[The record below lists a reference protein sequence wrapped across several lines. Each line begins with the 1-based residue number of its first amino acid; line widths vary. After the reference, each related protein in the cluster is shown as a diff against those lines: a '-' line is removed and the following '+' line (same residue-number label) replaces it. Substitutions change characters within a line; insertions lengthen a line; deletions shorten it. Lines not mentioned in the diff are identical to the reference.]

1 VLLSNTTNLSEQVYE
16 QNSLPQ
22 TRETSAG
29 SNRLKVAL
37 VTSFPPSDGDLNEYG
52 FHLAC
57 ALQDDPRVDLTIL
70 ADKTNKPEIGDFNV
84 NRCWQFNSILNP
96 VHLLSA
102 IWKSRPDVVWF
113 NIGFSTFAR
122 TPVAAFLAMF
132 VPALLRLS
140 GYYTHITLHTVF
152 ERISLEDAGVR
163 MPGLYKSAG
172 RVATRLLLLANDVSV
187 LLPSYQAELVKAYGS
202 AADRVQARPHGTF
215 KGQQEFNL
223 PPQQTT
229 QLQITEPQL
238 EDQNKDQNKEKIILA
253 FGYWGT
259 YKRLDLLLE
268 SMDEIRSKV
277 PNAVLVV
284 AGTNHPNT
292 PGYLESLQKRWH
304 GPAVR
309 FLGYLAEDQLPALF
323 TSASVLVLPYS
334 STAGTSGVV
343 HQACQFGLPMVAAE
357 VPELVEIAREVE
369 VAMEFYPQGDGKV
382 LANQLIRLL
391 SSNEL
396 RRKFS
401 EQNLLAA
408 QKTPMSQVI
417 DDYVRLF
424 QERLHFN
431 NRVTS

>member
-1 VLLSNTTNLSEQVYE
+1 MLLSNTTNLSEQAYE
-16 QNSLPQ
+16 ERSLPQ
-22 TRETSAG
+22 ARETSAG

-37 VTSFPPSDGDLNEYG
+37 VTAFPPSDGDLNEYG

-57 ALQDDPRVDLTIL
+57 ALQDDPRIELTIL
-70 ADKTNKPEIGDFNV
+70 ADKTDKQEIGDFKV
-84 NRCWQFNSILNP
+84 NRCWRFNSILNP
-96 VHLLSA
+96 AHLLSA

-122 TPVAAFLAMF
+122 KPMAAFLAIF
-132 VPALLRLS
+132 VPALVRLS

-163 MPGLYKSAG
+163 MPGLYKTAG
-172 RVATRLLLLANDVSV
+172 RFATRLLLLANDVSV
-187 LLPSYQAELVKAYGS
+187 LLPSYRAELVKAYGS
-202 AADRVQARPHGTF
+202 AASRVQARPHGTF
-215 KGQQEFNL
+215 KGPQEFIV
-223 PPQQTT
+223 PPQQQT
-229 QLQITEPQL
+229 QLQNTEP
-238 EDQNKDQNKEKIILA
+238 QNKDQNKEKIILA

-292 PGYLESLQKRWH
+292 PGYLESLQMRWH

-309 FLGYLAEDQLPALF
+309 FLGYVAEDELPALF
-323 TSASVLVLPYS
+323 NSASVLVLPYS

-343 HQACQFGLPMVAAE
+343 HQACQFGLPMVAAA
-357 VPELVEIAREVE
+357 VPELVEIAREEE
-369 VAMEFYPQGDGKV
+369 VAIEFYPQGDGKV
-382 LANQLIRLL
+382 LANQLICLL

-396 RRKFS
+396 RQKFS

-424 QERLHFN
+424 QDRVQFKN
-431 NRVTS
+431 KVTSQ